1 MIEKINE
8 QQFKELND
16 EYVLLDFYADW
27 CGPCK
32 MIAPFLSD
40 ISEEIKNVSFKKI
53 NIDENNDIAAEY
65 NVMSIPT
72 LILFKKGREVKRR
85 IGFDTKDNIKKWIK
99 EEI

>member
-53 NIDENNDIAAEY
+53 NIDENNDIATEY